1 MPDTSALDKL
11 RPKIRRFVEEYLVDL
26 NGAQAAIRAGYK
38 KKAARVQ
45 ASKLLTNPNVVE
57 AVQELREKL
66 SRKCELTIE
75 RTLQEIAHVAFS
87 SAKRLYG
94 PDGSPIKIE
103 ELDDDTAAAIAGIEM
118 LEVYEG
124 SGADRVFVGHT
135 KKYKL
140 HSKTEALNMA
150 GRYFKLFT
158 DKTELTDGDGKSY
171 VVAVPVKVTTEEE
184 WLKAVKEHAGVG
196 Q

>member
-1 MPDTSALDKL
+1 MPDISALDKL

-57 AVQELREKL
+57 AVQELRDKM
-66 SRKCELTIE
+66 SRRCELTIE
-75 RTLQEIAHVAFS
+75 RTLQEIARVAYS

-94 PDGSPIKIE
+94 PDGSPIKIGD
-103 ELDDDTAAAIAGIEM
+103 LDDDTAAAIAGIEM
-118 LEVYEG
+118 LEQYEG
-124 SGADRVFVGHT
+124 SGEDRVFVGYT

-158 DKTELTDGDGKSY
+158 DKTELTDGDGNSY

>member
-1 MPDTSALDKL
+1 MPDISALSKL
-11 RPKIRRFVEEYLVDL
+11 RPKHRRFVEEYLVDL

-45 ASKLLTNPNVVE
+45 ASQLLTNPNIVE
-57 AVQELREKL
+57 AVQELRDKA
-66 SRKCELTIE
+66 SRKCELTLE
-75 RTLQEIAHVAFS
+75 RTLQEIARVAYS
-87 SAKRLYG
+87 SAKRLFSS
-94 PDGSPIKIE
+94 DGSPIKIE
-103 ELDDDTAAAIAGIEM
+103 DLDDDTAAAIAGIEM

-124 SGADRVFVGHT
+124 QGEDRVFVGYT

-150 GRYFKLFT
+150 GRYFKIFT
-158 DKTELTDGDGKSY
+158 DKQEFTDADGKSF
-171 VVAVPVKVTTEEE
+171 VIAVPAKVTTEEE
-184 WLKAVKEHAGVG
+184 WLKAVQEHAGDG